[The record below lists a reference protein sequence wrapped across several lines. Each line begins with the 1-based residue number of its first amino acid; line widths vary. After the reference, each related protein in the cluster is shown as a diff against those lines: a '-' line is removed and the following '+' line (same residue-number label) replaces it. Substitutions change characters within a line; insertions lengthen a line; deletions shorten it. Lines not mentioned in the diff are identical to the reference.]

1 MLFGLKI
8 NHLKTLLFI
17 AVVMSLASS
26 CNNHSSTG
34 TYRSFISPLI
44 GLNVKSGNDFDVQ
57 VLFGKEKKVDSVV
70 YLIDTVKTVSKTDTA
85 AIKLRTEGLKLGNHL
100 LTAKIY
106 NGGESE
112 DLTSNINILAA
123 KAPDLYTYK
132 VISKLPHDTSAYVEG
147 LEYHDGF
154 FYEGTGEK
162 GNSDLRKVNLQT
174 GKVLQRAKLDTALF
188 GEGITIIGNKIFQ
201 LTWMDKKAFVYDKN
215 TFKQVAELQY
225 NREGWG
231 LAFDGQK
238 ILASDGSNTIYFLDK
253 DNYQQIGSI
262 EVYDDKAEIRQ
273 LNELEFIDGKI
284 YANVYQTNTIVI
296 INPEN
301 GAVEGKI
308 DLTGIFPVADYYKTD
323 DARGNNVLNGIAYD
337 KARKRLFVAGKKWP
351 YIFEIQILKK

>member
-1 MLFGLKI
+1 MLFGPKI
-8 NHLKTLLFI
+8 NYFKTLLFI
-17 AVVMSLASS
+17 AIGISLVSS

-44 GLNVKSGNDFDVQ
+44 GLNVKSGNDFDVK
-57 VLFGKEKKVDSVV
+57 VLFGKEKKVDSVI
-70 YLIDTVKTVSKTDTA
+70 YLIDTIKAISKTDTT
-85 AIKLRTEGLKLGNHL
+85 AIKLKTAGLKLGNHL

-106 NGGESE
+106 NGSESE
-112 DLTSNINILAA
+112 DLTSNINVLAA

-162 GNSDLRKVNLQT
+162 GQSDLRKVNMQT

-188 GEGITIIGNKIFQ
+188 GEGITVIGNKILQ
-201 LTWMDKKAFVYDKN
+201 LTWMDKKAFVYDKD
-215 TFKQVAELQY
+215 TFKQLDELQY

-231 LAFDGQK
+231 LVFDGQK

-253 DNYQQIGSI
+253 NSYQQIGSI
-262 EVYDDKAEIRQ
+262 YVYDDKGSVDS
-273 LNELEFIDGKI
+273 LNELEYIDGKI

-308 DLTGIFPVADYYKTD
+308 DLTGLFPVMQYFKTD

-337 KARKRLFVAGKKWP
+337 KIGKRLFVAGKKWP
-351 YIFEIQILKK
+351 YIFEIKVIKK